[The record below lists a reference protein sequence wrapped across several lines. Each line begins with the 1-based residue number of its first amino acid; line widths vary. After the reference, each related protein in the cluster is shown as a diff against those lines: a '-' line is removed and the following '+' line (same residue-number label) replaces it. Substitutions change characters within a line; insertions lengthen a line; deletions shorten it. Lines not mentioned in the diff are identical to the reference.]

1 MICRFKDCGHFV
13 KLSTKDFRSFVQKNT
28 TVSGKLIEPVEI
40 IQAGFL
46 SLSDTSEADS
56 FPWVFST
63 YDMDRFDERVDQKG
77 WELERFLD
85 NPVVLWA
92 HCHSIPAIGIV
103 SDLSAQEA
111 LCGLIRFNSKDFDEF
126 GWGIGERV
134 KAGVLRAASVG
145 MLVKEVEW
153 IDKRKNPEETCDLI
167 IRRQELLE
175 LSICNVP
182 ANPFALQGNEK
193 QSVLDEER
201 IGAPTVRSAENGH
214 WPFLAM

>member
-1 MICRFKDCGHFV
+1 VICRFKDCGHFV
-13 KLSTKDFRSFVQKNT
+13 SVTKKDFLSFVQHAT
-28 TVSGKLIEPVEI
+28 TESGKLTEPVEV

-46 SLSDTSEADS
+46 GLTDGSDPDA

-63 YDMDRFDERVDQKG
+63 YDVDRYDERVDQKG
-77 WELERFLD
+77 WELERFLE

-103 SDLSAQEA
+103 SDLSVQDA
-111 LCGLIRFNSKDFDEF
+111 LSGRIRFNSKDFDEF
-126 GWGIGERV
+126 GWSIGERV

-153 IDKRKNPEETCDLI
+153 IDKRKNPDETCDLI
-167 IRRQELLE
+167 IRKQELLE

-193 QSVLDEER
+193 LVLSDMR
-201 IGAPTVRSAENGH
+201 TGAPTVRSAENGH